1 MKKEKNTTKNRKRF
15 SSFLN
20 SKFYRKFWRWK
31 QITSE
36 QITTRRGRG
45 ERRQYINRRGKSDH
59 VSPAI
64 VVKHLAGMRYPADKQ
79 KLIDHA
85 QSKDA
90 PDEVINLINKF
101 SEKTYTSPI
110 DVTKEIGKIK

>member
-1 MKKEKNTTKNRKRF
+1 
-15 SSFLN
+15 
-20 SKFYRKFWRWK
+20 
-31 QITSE
+31 
-36 QITTRRGRG
+36 
-45 ERRQYINRRGKSDH
+45 
-59 VSPAI
+59 
-64 VVKHLAGMRYPADKQ
+64 MRYPADKQ